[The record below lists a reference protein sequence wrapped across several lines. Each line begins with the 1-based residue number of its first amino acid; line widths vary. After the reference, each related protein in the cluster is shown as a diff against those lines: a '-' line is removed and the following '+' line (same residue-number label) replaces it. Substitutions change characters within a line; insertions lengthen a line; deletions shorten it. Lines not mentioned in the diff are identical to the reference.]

1 MLDGGSEVRI
11 NLNQTAPHVR
21 GTKDVGWPGGRPLR
35 SALLDSPRPSPDGCI
50 ATAVRVKNGQR
61 VSRARLAS
69 DCDEHATASGER
81 FENTR
86 IVRLKSDT
94 PHGPR
99 ESELQEIAARAL

>member
-1 MLDGGSEVRI
+1 MDLRGFSRTVLKTALRVSDAWCRVAMRGLSSRWRYLDSSRPGPDGG
-11 NLNQTAPHVR
+11 
-21 GTKDVGWPGGRPLR
+21 
-35 SALLDSPRPSPDGCI
+35 I

-61 VSRARLAS
+61 VSGAGLAS

-86 IVRLKSDT
+86 IVRLKSDA
-94 PHGPR
+94 PHCPR